1 MNEVAVSFPA
11 TIKMY
16 IAKLMSIDIRLATV
30 VEIPQ
35 EHINQYMKKHMRNDT
50 TKYPIILIHVPFRLH
65 LVRRISTK

>member
-16 IAKLMSIDIRLATV
+16 IATLISIATRLASV

-35 EHINQYMKKHMRNDT
+35 EQINQYIKKHMRNDK
-50 TKYPIILIHVPFRLH
+50 TKYPIILIHIPFRLH